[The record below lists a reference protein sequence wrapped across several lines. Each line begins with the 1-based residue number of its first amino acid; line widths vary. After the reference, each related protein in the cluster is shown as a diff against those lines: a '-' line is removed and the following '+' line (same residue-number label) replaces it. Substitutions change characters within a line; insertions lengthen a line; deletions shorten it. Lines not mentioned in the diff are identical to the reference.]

1 MDRSELELL
10 TRDELIAKAEAVRV
24 SRATLLTRSELVDEI
39 LRKQMSGKSNEAI
52 AIARGFFGIA
62 RDLITRVVERGL
74 HLPDA
79 AERLRSVSSPPKP
92 QPVSAAIP
100 TVTLAE
106 IYASQGYYTRAV
118 ETLHHVLADAPDN
131 LDARAYLERLG
142 GHVVDQPV
150 IAPEPLYADD
160 LDGDRE
166 APNGGPFLNDA
177 PLPAR
182 YEVDECVAMPVDPS
196 TLFVYWEVRDQTIDA
211 FRGSDD
217 AQVFLHVTSITPT
230 WLGPNTE
237 HNRIAVNARVG
248 EYVLRDITPDAV
260 VRVGIFLDVKA
271 PDGSTRSIA
280 VAQSPLL
287 ALAPAEVAEV
297 LPRAAEATSGENAA
311 TYRLVEPNVTR
322 TIVPESALYE
332 TLRKA
337 VAAFGN
343 AAFGSSERHV
353 TT

>member
-10 TRDELIAKAEAVRV
+10 TRDELIAKAEAARV

-39 LRKQMSGKSNEAI
+39 LRKQMSGKSNEAL
-52 AIARGFFGIA
+52 ALARGFFGIA

-118 ETLHHVLADAPDN
+118 ETLHQVLADAPDN
-131 LDARAYLERLG
+131 LEARAYLERLG
-142 GHVVDQPV
+142 GRVVDEPV
-150 IAPEPLYADD
+150 IPPEPPYADD
-160 LDGDRE
+160 LDGDSDVHY
-166 APNGGPFLNDA
+166 GGPFLNDA
-177 PLPAR
+177 PLPSR

-211 FRGSDD
+211 FSGGGGV
-217 AQVFLHVTSITPT
+217 QIFLHVTSITPS
-230 WLGPNTE
+230 WFGPSTN
-237 HNRIAVNARVG
+237 HKRIAVNARVG
-248 EYVLRDITPDAV
+248 EYVLRDIAPDAV
-260 VRVGIFLDVKA
+260 VRVGIFLDVNA

-297 LPRAAEATSGENAA
+297 LPRTPADTASGENAA
-311 TYRLVEPNVTR
+311 TYRLVEPNITR
-322 TIVPESALYE
+322 PIAPESALYG

-337 VAAFGN
+337 TAA
-343 AAFGSSERHV
+343 AAMGSSERHV
-353 TT
+353 TAS